1 MTEATSHTHTH
12 THTLLPIR
20 ALIPSWVPILMTS
33 FKPDDLPK
41 PHAQMPSHW
50 GKNLGKE
57 NSVHSS
63 ALSGCNVILLFFGGK
78 PAGAQ

>member
-1 MTEATSHTHTH
+1 MTEETSHTHTH
-12 THTLLPIR
+12 THTHT
-20 ALIPSWVPILMTS
+20 SSNKGTNPILMIS

-63 ALSGCNVILLFFGGK
+63 ALSGCDVILLFFGGK